1 MTHSEEKSHVLTD
14 LVEPLNQY
22 LHVPIAARLVTLLKH
37 TPVTPDQ
44 VTYASILFGLA
55 SAYCFSR
62 GTATAT
68 LLAGILLEIT
78 LLLDCAD
85 GQLARA
91 KGCSSEWGRIL
102 DGIAGYISYLSVV
115 IGMMVG
121 LGGFYGSLGA
131 ITVLTIL
138 KAISY
143 DYCKQT
149 MTSVI
154 QEGHDASKKDI
165 LDAYRKH
172 RETGSTLS
180 AVYFY
185 YLQMQQFIF
194 QGRWVSIKR
203 FDADAAAAEASQ
215 PLPPEKRTAYWR
227 NVKPLMALWKWNGPD
242 LVLFI
247 FILLAVSGL
256 LQQTLPM
263 LALLMA
269 LQMIGTLIA
278 HRRVIRREIA
288 P

>member
-1 MTHSEEKSHVLTD
+1 M
-14 LVEPLNQY
+14 EPVNRY
-22 LHVPIAARLVTLLKH
+22 LHVPIAARLVAVLKN

-44 VTYASILFGLA
+44 VTYASILFGLL

-62 GTATAT
+62 GVYSA
-68 LLAGILLEIT
+68 LVLAGILLEIT

-121 LGGFYGSLGA
+121 LKGSYAALTA

-138 KAISY
+138 KAIAY

-154 QEGHDASKKDI
+154 QEGRDASKKDI
-165 LDAYRKH
+165 HDAYRKH
-172 RETGSTLS
+172 RDGNAPLA

-185 YLQMQQFIF
+185 YLQVQQFIF
-194 QGRWVSIKR
+194 QGSWVSLKR
-203 FDADAAAAEASQ
+203 FDPHAALAQAGT
-215 PLPPEKRTAYWR
+215 PLPEAQRTAYFE
-227 NVKPLMALWKWNGPD
+227 NAKPLMALWKWNGPD
-242 LVLFI
+242 LVLFV
-247 FILLAVSGL
+247 FILLAVTNL
-256 LQQTLPM
+256 LQQTLPL
-263 LALLMA
+263 LASVMA
-269 LQMIGTLIA
+269 LQLVLTLIA
-278 HRRVIRREIA
+278 HRRVIRREISA
-288 P
+288 